1 LARSFW
7 ITGKE
12 KGELRDTTLDA
23 RAPDHVRVRMIV
35 SGISR
40 GTERL
45 VWRALV
51 PASEHERMRA
61 PFQDGAFP
69 FPVKYGY
76 CAVGRI
82 AEGAKAGTRVFAL
95 HPHQDEFDVPESMAV
110 PIPDDVPDTAAPIAA
125 HLETAIN
132 ALWDHPVRIGDRVAV
147 IGLGAVGLC
156 IANLIRRIPG
166 ADLVCVDPSP
176 LAQARAKALGLRV
189 AEGAEERD
197 LVFHTSATA
206 GGLGM
211 AIDAAGFEATI
222 VELSWYGE
230 GSVAAPLGGA
240 FHAKRL
246 TLAASQVGHVAQ
258 ARRSTRP
265 HRARLELALRLL
277 ADPAYRLDL
286 GAPIPFAEL
295 PARYAQALGDHP
307 SPLPLIGYEQK

>member
-1 LARSFW
+1 MARSFW
-7 ITGKE
+7 IAAQE
-12 KGELRDTTLDA
+12 KGELRETPLGA
-23 RAPDHVRVRMIV
+23 LAAGHVRVRMIV

-45 VWRALV
+45 VWQGRV
-51 PASEHERMRA
+51 PESEHERMRA

-82 AEGAKAGTRVFAL
+82 VWGPNSGTRVFVL
-95 HPHQDEFDVPESMAV
+95 HPHQDEFDVSENMAV
-110 PIPDDVPDTAAPIAA
+110 PIPDDVPDTAAPLAA

-132 ALWDHPVRIGDRVAV
+132 ALWDHPVRVGDRVAV

-156 IANLIRRIPG
+156 LANLIRRIPG
-166 ADLVCVDPSP
+166 ADLVCVDPAP

-189 AEGAEERD
+189 EDGAEDRD

-206 GGLGM
+206 GGLRA

-246 TLAASQVGHVAQ
+246 TLAASQVGHVAP

-265 HRARLELALRLL
+265 HRARLELALHLL

-295 PARYAQALGDHP
+295 PARYAAALGDHP
-307 SPLPLIGYEQK
+307 SPLPLVAYDP

>member
-1 LARSFW
+1 MARSFW

-12 KGELRDTTLDA
+12 KGELRDTTLGA

-35 SGISR
+35 SGVSR

-51 PASEHERMRA
+51 PESEYERMRA

-82 AEGAKAGTRVFAL
+82 VEGANKGTRVFAL
-95 HPHQDEFDVPESMAV
+95 HPHQDEFDVPESMTV
-110 PIPDDVPDTAAPIAA
+110 PIPDDVPDTAAPLAA

-156 IANLIRRIPG
+156 IANLVRRMPG
-166 ADLVCVDPSP
+166 VDLVCIDPAP

-189 AEGAEERD
+189 EDSAEDRD

-206 GGLGM
+206 GGLRA

-246 TLAASQVGHVAQ
+246 TLAASQVGHVAP
-258 ARRSTRP
+258 ARRATRP
-265 HRARLELALRLL
+265 HRTRLELALHLL
-277 ADPAYRLDL
+277 ADPTYRLDL

-295 PARYAQALGDHP
+295 PARYAAALGDHP
-307 SPLPLIGYEQK
+307 SPVPLIGYEQK